1 MPYKKLIKS
10 VLLVSA
16 LLTMIFGPMLAT
28 KPGEIL
34 NPNGF
39 PSGKHYNLNIIGKKS
54 NFVCPEQEY
63 DEFGNPIYGNVIFVP
78 ENGQGIQIL
87 MQSGK
92 KGKKVKGI
100 PTLQVID
107 PCTALFDSDEAIVQL
122 PKNEFGYDVYA
133 RALATPTDNPW
144 MTVEP
149 SLFAVEDENGNS
161 LIWLGIVTPTGF
173 VSSWA
178 EFTRMKGK
186 PTAIEITDLFMWT
199 GKVCYLID
207 DPAYCDPCTLE
218 EVCAIDEDGD
228 GYYDRYE
235 PLNEFGECDLGT
247 KINVWCKTY
256 DQPTWVFNV
265 ADFVTY
271 LWDVNN
277 NGLKLL
283 QIRFYPR
290 SN

>member
-1 MPYKKLIKS
+1 MPNKKLIKS
-10 VLLVSA
+10 LLLVSA

-54 NFVCPEQEY
+54 NFVCPELEY

-122 PKNEFGYDVYA
+122 P
-133 RALATPTDNPW
+133 
-144 MTVEP
+144 
-149 SLFAVEDENGNS
+149 
-161 LIWLGIVTPTGF
+161 
-173 VSSWA
+173 
-178 EFTRMKGK
+178 
-186 PTAIEITDLFMWT
+186 
-199 GKVCYLID
+199 
-207 DPAYCDPCTLE
+207 
-218 EVCAIDEDGD
+218 
-228 GYYDRYE
+228 
-235 PLNEFGECDLGT
+235 LNEFGECDLGT